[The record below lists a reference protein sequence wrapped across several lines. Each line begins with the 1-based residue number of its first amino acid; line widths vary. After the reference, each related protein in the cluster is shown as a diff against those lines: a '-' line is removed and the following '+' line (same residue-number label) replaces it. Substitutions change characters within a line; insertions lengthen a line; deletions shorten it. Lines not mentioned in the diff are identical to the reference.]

1 MTFKVPEIKLVK
13 SYRFNR
19 KNTAMK
25 WHCVGQSLLFISEKQ
40 LRYNKLDY
48 LVLNK
53 ADEFLLFVKLYFSST
68 FNYTQLNYNNLIIPV
83 SCSAIVTSLPLRKR

>member
-25 WHCVGQSLLFISEKQ
+25 WHCVCQSLLFISEKQ
-40 LRYNKLDY
+40 LRYNNLDY
-48 LVLNK
+48 L
-53 ADEFLLFVKLYFSST
+53 LLV
-68 FNYTQLNYNNLIIPV
+68 
-83 SCSAIVTSLPLRKR
+83 